1 MHRGSFSAPFAQIV
15 SISWWGEKGRACW
28 LLLWVVAEEQQPQE
42 VSVALWMW
50 LQKGSTALEENLTQ
64 KGGFVPPGHFWVV
77 CHPGLLLR
85 SAKPGAGEED
95 VPGRKGDLP
104 QARKENRRRSAAR
117 LSRLGGGR
125 GLGPGARWLRS
136 ELAQGAADFH
146 LQMIASFLAQAFPHS
161 PRQPSGG
168 GEAVGPTRASW
179 SGGRPTP
186 RRTRLPRRWPACW
199 QLRSS
204 YQGWKALYAWSQFL
218 RLQFILP
225 GWSGGRLV
233 QEARGML
240 AQLLSGSRLVAERRF
255 AFQERPATAFPQGSV
270 LWNVFLRPIPREL
283 WQLFDVVTALL
294 ENGWDNGRS
303 ETQIFSSRLCGS
315 FIKNRQINK
324 QITAH

>member
-1 MHRGSFSAPFAQIV
+1 MLHCGSAAKRRH
-15 SISWWGEKGRACW
+15 G
-28 LLLWVVAEEQQPQE
+28 L
-42 VSVALWMW
+42 
-50 LQKGSTALEENLTQ
+50 
-64 KGGFVPPGHFWVV
+64 GGKLDPEGGLIRLGHFWVV
-77 CHPGLLLR
+77 CHPGLLLQSWLEQSPALVR
-85 SAKPGAGEED
+85 RRTLLEGGGFATSAKGKMP
-95 VPGRKGDLP
+95 
-104 QARKENRRRSAAR
+104 KERVR
-117 LSRLGGGR
+117 LSRLCGGR
-125 GLGPGARWLRS
+125 GLGQDARRLGS
-136 ELAQGAADFH
+136 ESVQGAAGFR
-146 LQMIASFLAQAFPHS
+146 LRIVASVLAQAR
-161 PRQPSGG
+161 PRSRGQLFGG
-168 GEAVGPTRASW
+168 GEAVWPARASW
-179 SGGRPTP
+179 SGGRPASRRP
-186 RRTRLPRRWPACW
+186 RLLRRWPARW

-204 YQGWKALYAWSQFL
+204 YQGWQALCAWSQFL

-270 LWNVFLRPIPREL
+270 LWNMFLRPIPREL

-324 QITAH
+324 QITAHYKHVLQFLFKQLFAVLKSLK